1 MSTTRALSP
10 PLALLALLP
19 GACVAALPG
28 AGPSVERTFD
38 ATFTGRTL
46 RFDYNH
52 VGTAGEEHV
61 SVDRF
66 RIEGEWPGSRA
77 RLLDETNYGKY
88 LFCVLDAATNRTIW
102 SRGFASIYGEW
113 ETTGDAKKGW
123 GAFHE
128 SQRFPEPRG
137 PVQLVLKKRGEDGA
151 FREFFSTSVDPKER
165 FVDRSPL
172 TPRGEVFPLFES
184 GPPAGKVDLLFLAEG
199 YAPGEKEKFRRDLER
214 LAGVLFGTE
223 PYKSRKA
230 DFNVRGLFLPSAEP
244 GISNPRKGAWRDAP
258 FGCSF
263 NAFDVDRYVLTFAN
277 ARLREVAA
285 QAPYDALLI
294 LLNERKYGG
303 GGIFNLWATI
313 AADSQEA
320 PYMTVHEFG
329 HSFAGL
335 ADEYYSSQVA
345 YEEFNPKGTEP
356 WEPNVT
362 ALLDPKR
369 PKWGEEV
376 QRGTPLPTPWGKGAY
391 DQVDLEYQVK
401 RRRLL
406 DEQASE
412 EASEALMRE
421 VKQTTG
427 PMLAA
432 EKFAGEVGAFE
443 GAMYEAKGLYRPQ
456 VDCIMFTRNPTSY
469 CRVCRKAVERVIAL
483 YAE

>member
-1 MSTTRALSP
+1 MGTTRSLPTA
-10 PLALLALLP
+10 LALLALLP
-19 GACVAALPG
+19 AACAAPLAGAFSSG
-28 AGPSVERTFD
+28 AEGFD
-38 ATFTGRTL
+38 SAFTGRTM
-46 RFDYNH
+46 RFDYHH

-66 RIEGEWPGSRA
+66 RIEGEWPGSRT

-88 LFCVLDAATNRTIW
+88 LFCVLDASTNRTIW
-102 SRGFASIYGEW
+102 SRGFASIHGEW
-113 ETTGDAKKGW
+113 ETTGAAKKGW
-123 GAFHE
+123 GTFHE

-137 PVQLVLKKRGEDGA
+137 TVQLVLKKRGEDGT

-172 TPRGEVFPLFES
+172 TPSGEVLPFLEN

-199 YAPGEKEKFRRDLER
+199 YAAGEKEKFRRDLGR
-214 LAGVLFGTE
+214 LAGTLFGTE

-230 DFNVRGLFLPSAEP
+230 DFNVRGLFLPAAEP
-244 GISNPRKGAWRDAP
+244 GISNPRKGVWRDAP

-263 NAFDVDRYVLTFAN
+263 NAFDVDRYVLTFVN

-356 WEPNVT
+356 WEANVT

-369 PKWGEEV
+369 VKWGEFHEAS
-376 QRGTPLPTPWGKGAY
+376 TPLPTPWGKGAY
-391 DQVDLEYQVK
+391 DKVDLEYQAK
-401 RRRLL
+401 RKRLL

-421 VKQTTG
+421 VKVTTG

-432 EKFAGEVGAFE
+432 EKFVGKVGAFE
-443 GAMYEAKGLYRPQ
+443 GAMYEPKGLYRPE

-469 CRVCRKAVERVIAL
+469 CRVCREAVERVIAL

>member
-1 MSTTRALSP
+1 MRTTRALP
-10 PLALLALLP
+10 AVLALLAPLP
-19 GACVAALPG
+19 AAYALPAQDRAG
-28 AGPSVERTFD
+28 ATGFD
-38 ATFTGRTL
+38 ALFTGRTL
-46 RFDYNH
+46 RLDYHH

-61 SVDRF
+61 GVDRF
-66 RIEGEWPGSRA
+66 RIEGEWPGSRV

-113 ETTGDAKKGW
+113 ETTAAAKKGW
-123 GAFHE
+123 ASFHE
-128 SQRFPEPRG
+128 SQRFPEPKG
-137 PVQLVLKKRGEDGA
+137 PAQLVLKKRGEDGA
-151 FREFFSTSVDPKER
+151 FREFFSTTVDPKGR
-165 FVDRSPL
+165 FVDRSPVS
-172 TPRGEVFPLFES
+172 PRGEVSALFEN
-184 GPPAGKVDLLFLAEG
+184 GPPARKVDLLFLAEG
-199 YAPGEKEKFRRDLER
+199 YAAGEREKFRRDVER
-214 LAGVLFGTE
+214 LAGVLFETE
-223 PYKSRKA
+223 PYKSRRP
-230 DFNVRGLFLPSAEP
+230 DFNVRALFLPAAGS
-244 GISNPRKGAWRDAP
+244 GISNPRKGVWRDAP

-277 ARLREVAA
+277 ERLREAAA

-356 WEPNVT
+356 WEANVT

-369 PKWGEEV
+369 VKWGEDHEAS
-376 QRGTPLPTPWGKGAY
+376 TPLPTPWEKGAY
-391 DQVDLEYQVK
+391 DKVDLEYQAK

-421 VKQTTG
+421 VKGTTG

-432 EKFAGEVGAFE
+432 ERYAGKVGAFE
-443 GAMYEAKGLYRPQ
+443 GAMYEPKGLYRPE
-456 VDCIMFTRNPTSY
+456 VDCIMFTRNPSAY